1 MCPSTVA
8 TEVFLPSNFRYLM
21 ICQVVINVGSTYS
34 NCSLK
39 VAVNVSL
46 SWSISMISITS
57 VDMHGPL
64 QVQQLYGINGKSP
77 RWKSR
82 QMWQIREKERER
94 ESEGERERE
103 CLIMVSPTN
112 SAHRFWPCLYS
123 QLICFS
129 MQRIALSPEHLLSL
143 WLPWLLVPLVSSG
156 RTSGSRV
163 HCSCA
168 TLYWTPAIGACSTK
182 DPLTPVQGPS
192 CHLLPNTIAE
202 NAS

>member
-34 NCSLK
+34 NCNLK

-64 QVQQLYGINGKSP
+64 QVQQLYDINGKSP

-94 ESEGERERE
+94 EQGRERERVFDNGKSHKFCTSFLTMSIQSTYLLFNAE
-103 CLIMVSPTN
+103 NFAKPWT
-112 SAHRFWPCLYS
+112 F
-123 QLICFS
+123 
-129 MQRIALSPEHLLSL
+129 ALTLTSL
-143 WLPWLLVPLVSSG
+143 A
-156 RTSGSRV
+156 SGSFG
-163 HCSCA
+163 
-168 TLYWTPAIGACSTK
+168 LFW
-182 DPLTPVQGPS
+182 
-192 CHLLPNTIAE
+192 
-202 NAS
+202 